1 MSNDGYTISANWRSL
16 GAVDHLTGSSRGIS
30 TESYLDLTGRYQFA
44 EGMTFS
50 VGVNNILANDPPYLT
65 GANGSNGN
73 TYPGYFDAL
82 GRYVFA
88 SISYEFM

>member
-1 MSNDGYTISANWRSL
+1 
-16 GAVDHLTGSSRGIS
+16 
-30 TESYLDLTGRYQFA
+30 
-44 EGMTFS
+44 MTFS